1 MSTDIKLNNASL
13 DACGNRMELRSN
25 RIKLKKNPFREAILF
40 RRSRI
45 KRPKEALLIIISNS
59 RPRRASFFAA
69 LCDLCESL
77 FQILFILCIHVQ
89 NPSPLPIPNS

>member
-25 RIKLKKNPFREAILF
+25 RIINKRIPLREAILF

-45 KRPKEALLIIISNS
+45 KRSVVKNNS
-59 RPRRASFFAA
+59 
-69 LCDLCESL
+69 
-77 FQILFILCIHVQ
+77 
-89 NPSPLPIPNS
+89 